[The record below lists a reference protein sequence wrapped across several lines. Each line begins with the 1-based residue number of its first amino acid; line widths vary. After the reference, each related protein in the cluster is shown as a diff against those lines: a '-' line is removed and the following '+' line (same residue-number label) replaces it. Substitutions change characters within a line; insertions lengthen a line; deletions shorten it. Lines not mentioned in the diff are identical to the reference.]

1 MRATKAIIYLGNL
14 RRNIQAARNK
24 VGPHCKI
31 CFPVKADAYGHGA
44 VALSRTALDAGVEY
58 LAVAMVSEGADLRS
72 AGINAPLLLFAQAI
86 PEELP
91 EIVSLGLIPL
101 VSDAEFIEKAEKAAE
116 QAGKKLTMHLK
127 VNTGMGRL
135 GCRPEDAASLATKI
149 ASSKWLAL
157 EGTATHLS
165 VSDSL
170 DPGDIAYTKEQLSRF
185 QEVVAS
191 IKKAGVNPGIV
202 HAANSG
208 GVVFHEES
216 YLDMI
221 RPGIFLYG
229 YSPGDQ
235 PSNQR
240 VDPSAKWLSAEPLME
255 FRSAVV
261 SIKKAKKGEAI
272 SYGRTWIAQE
282 DTLIGVIPAG
292 YADGFPRILSNNY
305 SVQVRGKSYPLAGRI
320 CMDQCM
326 INLGKETEVQR
337 WDKAVIFGPSY
348 INAAQVADQIKT
360 IPHEITCNI
369 NKRVPREYVE

>member
-1 MRATKAIIYLGNL
+1 MSGEFIIIFFASCYYFKIGVSLTLKRRYSTLRATKAIVYLGNL

-24 VGPHCKI
+24 AGTHRKI

-44 VALSRTALDAGVEY
+44 VPLSRTALDAGVEY
-58 LAVAMVSEGADLRS
+58 LAVAIVSEGADLRS
-72 AGINAPLLLFAQAI
+72 AGINAPILLFAQSL

-91 EIVSLGLIPL
+91 DIVSLGLIPL
-101 VSDAEFIEKAEKAAE
+101 VSDGVFIEEAERAAE
-116 QAGKKLTMHLK
+116 RAKKKLTMHLK

-135 GCRPEDAASLATKI
+135 GCRPEDAVALATKI
-149 ASSKWLAL
+149 ASSKWLTL

-170 DPGDIAYTKEQLSRF
+170 DPGDLAYTKEQLSRF
-185 QEVVAS
+185 REVVDS

-216 YLDMI
+216 YFDMI

-235 PSNQR
+235 PGNQR
-240 VDPSAKWLSAEPLME
+240 ANPSAKWLSAEPLME
-255 FRSAVV
+255 FCTAVV

-272 SYGRTWIAQE
+272 
-282 DTLIGVIPAG
+282 
-292 YADGFPRILSNNY
+292 
-305 SVQVRGKSYPLAGRI
+305 
-320 CMDQCM
+320 
-326 INLGKETEVQR
+326 
-337 WDKAVIFGPSY
+337 
-348 INAAQVADQIKT
+348 
-360 IPHEITCNI
+360 
-369 NKRVPREYVE
+369 